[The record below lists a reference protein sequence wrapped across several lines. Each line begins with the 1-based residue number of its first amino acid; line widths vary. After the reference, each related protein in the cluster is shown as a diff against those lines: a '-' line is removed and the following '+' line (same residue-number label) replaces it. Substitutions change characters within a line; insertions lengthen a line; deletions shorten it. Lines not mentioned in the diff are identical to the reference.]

1 MTLKLLF
8 QRTKQRACSADP
20 QEMSAILRKFSL
32 VLWKNLVIRKRHW
45 LLTIFEI
52 AIPVILFA
60 IMALIKSNVNTTHG
74 PTRDT
79 TYFGTKNLES
89 ISHYFRF
96 SNPVVYYAPDSE
108 PQRTIMN
115 RVKEKLY
122 IRGELEFIT
131 SVQEWK
137 TPQLYIRGELE
148 LIVSVQEWKT
158 SQLYIRGIGK
168 VEIEKVNPHSRG
180 GESGKPFRKNHPPV
194 HPTEIRTSFSPSS
207 AVELNTTST
216 LANYAT
222 ELSPLPSESELV
234 DRMSGQNDSL
244 TRYAYGVVFE
254 GSVGTKFNYKIRPEG
269 RHWYTDTLYPSA
281 VFTGPSQNSGP
292 YEHSRFLRRYE
303 RPVPGRAARIPG
315 GIFELSNPQN
325 RLSSPQSVRYA
336 DDSYFNDFISL
347 QHALDTSFI
356 EYVSKTSPLPFDY
369 TMQMFPYPA
378 YVDEVNTSDL
388 NRIMLPIMT
397 VLSFL
402 MLCPSILKRVVEEK
416 HTGVKELMKMMGLKT
431 WMLWGS
437 WMVNALVVNLITVT
451 IIVIIMTVPLNDS
464 GTKVMPDADWS
475 VLWLFLVLY
484 CVASVTSLFAVST
497 FFSRPTIAMS
507 FGIILW
513 LVSYFVPFGALQ
525 SGNSVSLG
533 LKMLSSLLPNMA
545 VYWGFDIFST
555 FEARGV
561 NLNWTRLADSPSG
574 SVNDLTMLHVVLM
587 LLVDIVMYS
596 LVTWYVDAI
605 MPGKYGLAQPWYFVF
620 TCSFWRVGRVESL
633 GVDAGDEH
641 LNFES
646 PPEGVKVG
654 IEIKELR
661 KVFYKFGGMT
671 KKVAVDGVTMNVYQG
686 QITALLGHNG
696 AGKTT
701 TMSVLTG
708 MYSPTSGSVL
718 VDGYDIHHDMD
729 KVRESLG
736 LCPQH
741 NLLFTDLT
749 VMEHLLFFAMLKGSS
764 RQRARTEA
772 NSLLSRLNLTAKS
785 DQLADTLSGGMKRKL
800 SLAIALIG
808 DSKLANALVV
818 LSSTAEDREIEVRI
832 SVLMLDEPTSG
843 MDPEARREIWDLLL
857 SMRGHRT
864 ILITTH
870 FMEEADVLGDFI
882 AIMDHGRVHCYG
894 TSLFLKNIYGTGYH
908 LKLMRQETCDV
919 ARITRLIQETVPQS
933 APSSSVGS
941 ELCYTLP
948 SDQARHFPALFD
960 LLDRDKAT
968 LGVTGMGVS
977 ITTLEEVFL
986 NEEFTSLRS
995 TVRNLLPAPLQYSVM
1010 TRRCVPRVGVE
1021 AGEEQ
1026 RGTSR
1031 SSSEVTDSQLLI
1043 KNGIG
1048 EDLVY
1053 KKVKGVSLTL
1063 QQLRALFIKK
1073 VIYTYRKIFIHVVMG
1088 LIPVTMI
1095 ALTIVLGSQGTA
1107 SSSNQEPPRTFS
1119 LKDYRPDT
1127 VPFTVNDTA
1136 VPVDLSRSYQRLVG
1150 NPPLASESVSSFV
1163 LALGLKNI
1171 VEYNNKLVVG
1181 AEFGAYNGT
1190 TTTVNAMFSTGLF
1203 HAAPVSLN
1211 VLNNAVLGYL
1221 MGSDYT
1227 ITATNHPLPNSQ
1239 VSPHFTL
1246 LPLDKQLLSYRLIRL
1261 LSECIIERPSV
1272 LLSVFSPQNS
1282 GSLYLLSESDVIFQW
1297 MTMVPLGLLF
1307 LVGLFMIFPL
1317 TERVTSVKQLQ
1328 LMAGVSP
1335 PSYWLVCFL
1344 WDYLL
1349 YLLVSVLMVLA
1360 VYVFDALNIFKQT
1373 EELCE
1378 FAARRLQTPSV
1389 SSQGLQTLHVSFGVP
1404 FAYLFSYLNKTSA
1417 GGFVLLIVTNMVVG
1431 KSAAER
1437 QHDHWASI
1445 CDARGRDFVSVP
1457 LSICLIMTMVVYALE
1472 QSVDYEATAMTLTY
1486 VMNLLPHFA
1495 LSKGLMN
1502 YSQQVVK
1509 NNECAL
1515 IRDVYKKTQCEH
1527 NPTSKCC
1534 GECLNLILDFPE
1546 GAHSRGNLSRG
1557 DSQSRNHPRGGS
1569 QSGNHPRGGSQSG
1582 NHPRGGSQ
1590 SGNHPRAGSQSGNH
1604 PRGGSQSGNRPRAGS
1619 QSGNHPRG
1627 GSQSGNRPR
1636 RGLVGEPSQKGLT
1649 GAHSRGTTPE
1659 GAHSREPPQ
1668 KGLTVKESPQR
1679 GFTIRE
1685 IFPEGAHSQ
1694 GTTPEGAH
1702 GQRMTPEEAQ
1712 MKSTKSTKDYP
1723 YLGFRSKSNPC
1734 GVGVELVYLGLD
1746 LCLYAALILLLDY
1759 GLVGRAYE
1767 LLLKA
1772 ICKTRPLE
1780 TQVDVDVAE
1789 EQDRVDGQIA
1799 VAACYLM
1806 TQAGTASSTCL
1817 LSPATSRDTMLR
1829 LPAISCPK
1837 RGHHPPPAC
1846 YLMSCPCLLSRT
1858 SRTTPVKHNVSVRK
1872 LAEGLVVMTCLHV
1885 GRDLSSGG
1893 KILSRSHRY
1902 ELVPT
1907 SGKPPRS
1914 SRESDTDLGLAMRGA
1929 ASPEEDILVAHELEK
1944 CYGLRRFHAVK
1955 GISFGVRP
1963 GECFGLLG
1971 VNGAGKTTTFKM
1983 LTGDE
1988 VPTRGNAY
1996 LGPCAL
2002 SRDRGQVA
2010 KWTNLLGLQEYATRL
2025 CGTYSGGNKR
2035 KLSTALALIGDPPIV
2050 FLDEPTS
2057 GVDPVARRNLWNV
2070 LAQIQSTGQSIVLTS
2085 HSMEECEALCNRL
2098 AIMVNG
2104 QFVCMGGC
2112 QYLKH
2117 KFGQGFTVMIKLR
2130 SISSEDNLNLLKVAV
2145 EEQFQPSCVLKDE
2158 HQGLLHYHIQ
2168 DPHVPWKVLFLG
2180 MERLKGAH
2188 QIVEDYTIS
2197 ETTLEQV
2204 FLAFARAQ
2212 KQGN

>member
-1 MTLKLLF
+1 
-8 QRTKQRACSADP
+8 
-20 QEMSAILRKFSL
+20 MSAILRKFSL
-32 VLWKNLVIRKRHW
+32 VLWKNFVIRKRHW
-45 LLTIFEI
+45 LLTLFEI
-52 AIPVILFA
+52 AIPIILFA

-74 PTRDT
+74 PIRDA
-79 TYFGTKNLES
+79 TYFSTTNLES
-89 ISHYFRF
+89 ISQYFRF
-96 SNPVVYYAPDSE
+96 SNPVVYYTPDSE

-115 RVKEKLY
+115 RVKEKLN
-122 IRGELEFIT
+122 IRD
-131 SVQEWK
+131 
-137 TPQLYIRGELE
+137 
-148 LIVSVQEWKT
+148 
-158 SQLYIRGIGK
+158 
-168 VEIEKVNPHSRG
+168 
-180 GESGKPFRKNHPPV
+180 
-194 HPTEIRTSFSPSS
+194 
-207 AVELNTTST
+207 
-216 LANYAT
+216 LAP
-222 ELSPLPSESELV
+222 LSSESELV
-234 DRMSGQNDSL
+234 DRMLGQNDSL
-244 TRYAYGVVFE
+244 SRYAYGVVFE

-281 VFTGPSQNSGP
+281 VFNGPSQNS
-292 YEHSRFLRRYE
+292 
-303 RPVPGRAARIPG
+303 
-315 GIFELSNPQN
+315 
-325 RLSSPQSVRYA
+325 
-336 DDSYFNDFISL
+336 DSYFNDFISL

-356 EYVSKTSPLPFDY
+356 EYVSKTSQLPFDY

-378 YVDEVNTSDL
+378 YVEEVNMSDL

-437 WMVNALVVNLITVT
+437 WMVNALAVNLITVT

-561 NLNWTRLADSPSG
+561 NLNWTKLGDSPSG
-574 SVNDLTMLHVVLM
+574 SGNDLTMLHVLLM
-587 LLVDIVMYS
+587 LLVDIMMYS

-633 GVDAGDEH
+633 GMDVGDEH

-646 PPEGVKVG
+646 PPDGVKVG

-708 MYSPTSGSVL
+708 MYSPTSGSVF
-718 VDGYDIHHDMD
+718 VDGYDIRHDMD

-749 VMEHLLFFAMLKGSS
+749 VIEHLVFFAMLKGSS
-764 RQRARTEA
+764 RQSARTEA
-772 NSLLSRLNLTAKS
+772 NSLLGRLNLTAKS
-785 DQLADTLSGGMKRKL
+785 NQLADTLSGGMKRKL

-808 DSKLANALVV
+808 DSK
-818 LSSTAEDREIEVRI
+818 
-832 SVLMLDEPTSG
+832 VLMLDEPTSG

-919 ARITRLIQETVPQS
+919 ARITRLIQEMVPQS

-941 ELCYTLP
+941 ELSYTLP
-948 SDQARHFPALFD
+948 SDQAQHFPALFD
-960 LLDRDKAT
+960 ILDRDKAA
-968 LGVTGMGVS
+968 LGVTGIGVS

-986 NEEFTSLRS
+986 KVKNYVS
-995 TVRNLLPAPLQYSVM
+995 PLDYK
-1010 TRRCVPRVGVE
+1010 TICVPRVGVE

-1043 KNGIG
+1043 KNGLG

-1053 KKVKGVSLTL
+1053 KKVRGVPLCL
-1063 QQLRALFIKK
+1063 QQFRALFIKK
-1073 VIYTYRKIFIHVVMG
+1073 VIYTYRKIFIHVLMG
-1088 LIPVTMI
+1088 LIPVVMI

-1107 SSSNQEPPRTFS
+1107 PSSNQEPPRTFS
-1119 LKDYRPDT
+1119 LGDYRPDT
-1127 VPFTVNDTA
+1127 VPFTVNNTA
-1136 VPVDLSRSYQRLVG
+1136 VPANLVHSYQTLVG
-1150 NPPLASESVSSFV
+1150 NSPLTSESVSSSV

-1171 VEYNNKLVVG
+1171 VAYNNKLVAG
-1181 AEFGAYNGT
+1181 AEFSGYNDT

-1211 VLNNAVLGYL
+1211 VLNNAVLGHL

-1227 ITATNHPLPNSQ
+1227 ITATNHPLPNN
-1239 VSPHFTL
+1239 
-1246 LPLDKQLLSYRLIRL
+1246 
-1261 LSECIIERPSV
+1261 
-1272 LLSVFSPQNS
+1272 QNL

-1297 MTMVPLGLLF
+1297 MTLVPLGLLF

-1378 FAARRLQTPSV
+1378 FAERGVLFLILALY
-1389 SSQGLQTLHVSFGVP
+1389 GLSGVP

-1431 KSAAER
+1431 
-1437 QHDHWASI
+1437 
-1445 CDARGRDFVSVP
+1445 
-1457 LSICLIMTMVVYALE
+1457 LIMTMVVYALE

-1486 VMNLLPHFA
+1486 IMNLLPHFA

-1515 IRDVYKKTQCEH
+1515 IRDVYKKTQCDH
-1527 NPTSKCC
+1527 NPASKCC
-1534 GECLNLILDFPE
+1534 GESLNLFLDFPQ
-1546 GAHSRGNLSRG
+1546 GVHS
-1557 DSQSRNHPRGGS
+1557 Q
-1569 QSGNHPRGGSQSG
+1569 
-1582 NHPRGGSQ
+1582 
-1590 SGNHPRAGSQSGNH
+1590 
-1604 PRGGSQSGNRPRAGS
+1604 
-1619 QSGNHPRG
+1619 
-1627 GSQSGNRPR
+1627 
-1636 RGLVGEPSQKGLT
+1636 
-1649 GAHSRGTTPE
+1649 GTAPE
-1659 GAHSREPPQ
+1659 GVNSQGIAS
-1668 KGLTVKESPQR
+1668 
-1679 GFTIRE
+1679 
-1685 IFPEGAHSQ
+1685 EGAHSQ
-1694 GTTPEGAH
+1694 GTAPEGALSGH
-1702 GQRMTPEEAQ
+1702 CSRGDPQGPTANK
-1712 MKSTKSTKDYP
+1712 MKSTNSTKDYP
-1723 YLGFRSKSNPC
+1723 YLGFHSKSNPC
-1734 GVGVELVYLGLD
+1734 GAGLELVYLGLD
-1746 LCLYAALILLLDY
+1746 MCLYAALILLLDY

-1767 LLLKA
+1767 RLLKA

-1780 TQVDVDVAE
+1780 RQVDVDVAE

-1799 VAACYLM
+1799 ATHSTRKGEKSPGVPQVVTTCSVCYFM
-1806 TQAGTASSTCL
+1806 PQAGTKFSACL
-1817 LSPATSRDTMLR
+1817 PSHARSGDNILR

-1837 RGHHPPPAC
+1837 RGQHPPPAC
-1846 YLMSCPCLLSRT
+1846 YLMPQAGTTFSACLLSYVLSLSASRT
-1858 SRTTPVKHNVSVRK
+1858 SRTMPVKHNLSVCK
-1872 LAEGLVVMTCLHV
+1872 SAEGLVVMTCLHV
-1885 GRDLSSGG
+1885 GRDLPSSGR
-1893 KILSRSHRY
+1893 ILSRSHRY
-1902 ELVPT
+1902 ELVPM
-1907 SGKPPRS
+1907 SGDPPRS
-1914 SRESDTDLGLAMRGA
+1914 SRKSDTDLGLAMRGA

-1988 VPTRGNAY
+1988 VPTQGNAY
-1996 LGPCAL
+1996 LGHCAL
-2002 SRDRGQVA
+2002 SRDRGQFLSQLGYCPQFDALNETLTGQEMLQLFAHLRGTPREAVSHEVA

-2035 KLSTALALIGDPPIV
+2035 KLSTAMALIGDPPIV

-2130 SISSEDNLNLLKVAV
+2130 SIGSEDNLKLLKVTV